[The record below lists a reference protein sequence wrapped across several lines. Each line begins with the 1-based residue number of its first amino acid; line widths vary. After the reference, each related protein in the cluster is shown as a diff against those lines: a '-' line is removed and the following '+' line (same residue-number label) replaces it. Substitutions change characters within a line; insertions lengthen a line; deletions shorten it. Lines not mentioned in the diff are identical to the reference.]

1 MGWQNFDKKICES
14 IEKSRGF
21 KPELEQVLVGPSDVI
36 EKMQLLLETTS
47 SCVSP
52 FIQKA
57 GIEAIDG
64 DQTFHKY
71 MHSEYRKRR
80 DLIVRELNSIE
91 GVDCVMPGGAFYVFI
106 NIKKTNM
113 TSEQF
118 CDYILEDADVAI
130 LPGTSFGRFGEGYVR
145 MCYAVKQERIND
157 AIKRIRNSINK
168 LKL

>member
-1 MGWQNFDKKICES
+1 MLIYEFLRFNPLAELTQLVFFSKKN
-14 IEKSRGF
+14 
-21 KPELEQVLVGPSDVI
+21 LEN
-36 EKMQLLLETTS
+36 
-47 SCVSP
+47 
-52 FIQKA
+52 QK
-57 GIEAIDG
+57 
-64 DQTFHKY
+64 
-71 MHSEYRKRR
+71 
-80 DLIVRELNSIE
+80 
-91 GVDCVMPGGAFYVFI
+91 

-118 CDYILEDADVAI
+118 CDYILKDANVAI

>member
-52 FIQKA
+52 FIQKV

-71 MHSEYRKRR
+71 MHSEYRKEAILLCVSLIQLKV
-80 DLIVRELNSIE
+80 LIVLCPVVHS
-91 GVDCVMPGGAFYVFI
+91 MF
-106 NIKKTNM
+106 
-113 TSEQF
+113 
-118 CDYILEDADVAI
+118 L
-130 LPGTSFGRFGEGYVR
+130 
-145 MCYAVKQERIND
+145 
-157 AIKRIRNSINK
+157 
-168 LKL
+168 